1 MERTSRNHL
10 ISALFALFFALSS
23 FASPLGT
30 TYQARIVKPDGLAL
44 ESANVNFKFTILNP
58 AGTCILYAETFS
70 TINMANSGGMISF
83 ALGSGVKTYP
93 ASATTFAQVFNNST
107 ASLSCD
113 AGGPVSYSPTATDI
127 RKIVM
132 QFNDGNGWQT
142 LPAMAINAVPYAIY
156 SSDSLSLGGVSAT
169 NYVQYSTIP
178 TCAVSEAL
186 HYNGTSFNCVSVASG
201 GGGASYTVTSSD
213 VTSALGYTPANQSS
227 VATSFTTVTNSLST
241 VGTSFTTVTSTI
253 NSLGSSVTA
262 IASTVNSLS
271 ASLAALTSSQWQ
283 ASSSDIYYSSGRV
296 GVGTSAPA
304 TKFAVGDSL
313 TKPSAILQ
321 NVTSATIAEFNAT
334 QTLTSGQTGAV
345 TINSV
350 AAPMSNSTAVD
361 AGLTVDLRVEASQ
374 TASVGS
380 RVGIMSL
387 NTHDG
392 PNSIAEMYGQFN
404 VIRNANGGNV
414 AGMGGNASIV
424 QNVSGTASNAF
435 GEMLNVVNMPSGNI
449 SIMTGSIGT
458 IQNAGTAG
466 NLSAADYTVTNSK
479 QATNLNGL
487 VARITNEASA
497 TRVVGVHSEIQNTI
511 NGAANAQDIIGLYS
525 NIQNH
530 SGASV
535 TNVYG
540 LYLEKY
546 MSTPAIND
554 YGIFQRDSGKN
565 YFAGRIGIGTSS
577 PVTALDVS
585 GGVRV
590 GTESATC
597 AVSYAGTLRYMASN
611 IEYCNG
617 TSWQAFGVGGA
628 TTSSSI
634 VSALGYTPANSSTVA
649 ASMTAVTNSVATN
662 SSSITALTSTV
673 TTHTSSLTALAASMS
688 AVTSSQWVTSGTAIL
703 YSGGNVGIGPNL
715 PRQKLDVAPATGNS
729 IIRATSTNAT
739 AALQLY
745 RNTAG
750 AYAGPVLWSN
760 GTSLNF
766 GYDNTENAGATLMT
780 LETNGALGIGTTSPS
795 YPVDVWTGN
804 AFAARYLHASN
815 NAYDDAAIMMVRAR
829 GTPSSQTAVLNN
841 DSIGGMYF
849 RAHDGTGTN
858 SSTAHIEVS
867 ASENQSPTNRGNIMT
882 FATTQNGQAARQEI
896 MRIHSNG
903 FVGIGNTTPNALLQ
917 VGPSGPM
924 ASNYNVYVASYN
936 NSAGQG
942 QYVGNWRSDDYWA
955 LGPATT
961 ATDKTLRLG
970 IASDR
975 TGTWHGTQ
983 DLNLLVGGH
992 VNVGGNLNVSGT
1004 VAGSANLVPASA
1016 ILLMQS
1022 CPTGWTDTGATG
1034 GGPGTVTC
1042 DGVSCRMCQTA
1053 TAALVPPSAK
1063 ILMESCPSGW
1073 ANLGK
1078 AGGPAAAGYTLN
1090 AVTVPMITCESPAT
1104 ASVLT
1109 AGLRFMTSS
1118 CPASW
1123 KDIGGAAG
1131 GPSSATCSGVSCRV
1145 CEVPGGS
1152 TNQTVF
1158 FAGNAS
1164 GTSAHGPDVFVLA
1177 GKGGATL
1184 GSGGSVSIRGG
1195 AATDGAGGGI
1205 DLTAGDGATTTALA
1219 NSGGNISITGGNT
1232 TANASGGAVYI
1243 NSGYSSFT
1251 GSNVYANT
1259 YVNPNGGN
1267 VGIGS
1272 ATAVKLLHI
1281 QKDQNSDT
1289 ALLIRNLSSGTTA
1302 MSALDIEAENNGVQ
1316 LIAYSTTA
1324 TGSWGGN
1331 TVSRTNTAAL
1341 RTYTTLPVS
1350 SMLVGTGSPSPLH
1363 LMTSDTPRV
1372 TVGSTGNV
1380 GIGTINPI
1388 EALHIQKGDVNGAG
1402 FFIQKDSSSFG
1413 LTLGTHA
1420 TSNKGYIQ
1428 GSNST
1433 NTGNGELLLNPF
1445 GSNVGIGTASPTTL
1459 LHVANTAT
1467 VTNPLATLE
1476 STGAGGRPY
1485 LKFRAENIDYGYV
1498 GFGST
1503 GNATMA
1509 LMNYQAGP
1517 LYLGTSST
1525 ARMVIDS
1532 TGSFAMG
1539 GIFAPAG
1546 QMANTSINLGDG
1558 GTIAATAGSGIG
1570 PGGLS
1575 WQATAGG
1582 YTGNFFNSGSASNAN
1597 GLQVYTASVDAATYI
1612 LNVRS
1617 NGSSRMVVK
1626 GDGRVGIGN
1635 ASPAAALDVTGDIRG
1650 TGTVATWSDQRAKK
1664 NITTIPDS
1672 LNRVLKLRGVNFDWR
1687 TDEFPDK
1694 KFKTTRDMGVIAQEV
1709 EKVFPEAVNTSS
1721 DSFKSVSY
1729 SLLVAPLIEAV
1740 KELYYKITGV
1750 EHKVDRA
1757 VASVEQKADKLEV
1770 DALKA
1775 ENAEL
1780 KKRLDRLEK
1789 LMLENQ
1795 KSK

>member
-1 MERTSRNHL
+1 MGRSSRSHL
-10 ISALFALFFALSS
+10 IAVIFALFFALWS

-44 ESANVNFKFTILNP
+44 ESANVNFKFTILDP

-70 TINMANSGGMISF
+70 AINMANSGGMISF

-93 ASATTFAQVFNNST
+93 VSATTFAQVFNNST
-107 ASLSCD
+107 GSLSCD

-169 NYVQYSTIP
+169 SYVQYSTIP

-186 HYNGTSFNCVSVASG
+186 HYNGTSFNCVSVAS

-271 ASLAALTSSQWQ
+271 ASLAAMTSSQWQ
-283 ASSSDIYYSSGRV
+283 VSSSDIYYSSGRV

-313 TKPSAILQ
+313 TKPSAILM
-321 NVTSATIAEFNAT
+321 NVTSATTAEFNAI

-350 AAPMSNSTAVD
+350 AMPATNSTAIDV
-361 AGLTVDLRVEASQ
+361 GLTTDLRVEASQ
-374 TASVGS
+374 TANVGS
-380 RVGIMSL
+380 RVGMLSL
-387 NTHDG
+387 NTHSG
-392 PNSIAEMYGQFN
+392 TGAVAEMYGQFN
-404 VIRNANGGNV
+404 VISNSNGGNV
-414 AGMGGNASIV
+414 SGMGGHASIV
-424 QNVSGTASNAF
+424 QNVSGTVSNFF
-435 GEMLNVVNMPSGNI
+435 GEMLNVTNMASGNSSLI
-449 SIMTGSIGT
+449 NGSVASLQNLGTVGNMTG
-458 IQNAGTAG
+458 
-466 NLSAADYTVTNSK
+466 LDYTVINSK
-479 QATNLNGL
+479 QAANLYGAAL
-487 VARITNEASA
+487 RLTNEASA
-497 TRVVGVHSEIQNTI
+497 TDVYGVYSEVKNTV
-511 NGAANAQDIIGLYS
+511 NSVANAQNIYGLYS
-525 NIQNH
+525 QIQNH
-530 SGASV
+530 SNASV
-535 TNVYG
+535 ANVYG

-546 MSTPAIND
+546 MTTAATVND
-554 YGIFQRDSGKN
+554 YGIYQRDASKN

-577 PVTALDVS
+577 PVTALDVT
-585 GGVRV
+585 GGIRV
-590 GTESATC
+590 GAESAPC
-597 AVSYAGTLRYMASN
+597 AVSYAGTLRYVASN
-611 IEYCNG
+611 VEYCNG
-617 TSWQAFGVGGA
+617 TAWQAFGVGGA
-628 TTSSSI
+628 TTSSAVI
-634 VSALGYTPANSSTVA
+634 SALGYTPANSSTVA
-649 ASMTAVTNSVATN
+649 ASLTAVTNSLTTN

-673 TTHTSSLTALAASMS
+673 NTHTSSLTALAASMS

-703 YSGGNVGIGPNL
+703 YSSGNVGVGPNL

-780 LETNGALGIGTTSPS
+780 LETNGALGLGTTSPS
-795 YPVDVWTGN
+795 YPLDVWTGN

-815 NAYDDAAIMMVRAR
+815 NANDDAAIMMVRAR
-829 GTPSSQTAVLNN
+829 GMSSSQTAVLNN

-849 RAHDGTGTN
+849 RAHDGSNTN
-858 SSTAHIEVS
+858 TTNAHIEVV
-867 ASENQSPTNRGNIMT
+867 AGENQTATNKGSAMT
-882 FATTQNGQAARQEI
+882 FATTQNGQATRQEI

-903 FVGIGNTTPNALLQ
+903 YVGIGNTTPNALLQ
-917 VGPSGPM
+917 VGPSGAMP
-924 ASNYNVYVASYN
+924 ANYNIYVASYN

-942 QYVGNWRSDDYWA
+942 QYVGNWISSDYWA
-955 LGPATT
+955 LGPATN
-961 ATDKTLRLG
+961 AADKTLRLG

-975 TGTWHGTQ
+975 TGTWSGTQ
-983 DLNLLVGGH
+983 DLNLLVGGN
-992 VNVGGNLNVSGT
+992 VNVGGNLTVSG
-1004 VAGSANLVPASA
+1004 SLKAN
-1016 ILLMQS
+1016 
-1022 CPTGWTDTGATG
+1022 
-1034 GGPGTVTC
+1034 
-1042 DGVSCRMCQTA
+1042 
-1053 TAALVPPSAK
+1053 
-1063 ILMESCPSGW
+1063 
-1073 ANLGK
+1073 NLNSFLTTRTF
-1078 AGGPAAAGYTLN
+1078 A
-1090 AVTVPMITCESPAT
+1090 PAT
-1104 ASVLT
+1104 AVGDT
-1109 AGLRFMTSS
+1109 V
-1118 CPASW
+1118 
-1123 KDIGGAAG
+1123 DIGAYSAFSHGATVLKMAIKIAG
-1131 GPSSATCSGVSCRV
+1131 S
-1145 CEVPGGS
+1145 
-1152 TNQTVF
+1152 
-1158 FAGNAS
+1158 NAS
-1164 GTSAHGPDVFVLA
+1164 VSKDYTIPLSWTPGDSSWYVVLPNKVANYTSAGYADFDLEINRSAPTSANFRLRRTSMGGDPATNKTISIFVE
-1177 GKGGATL
+1177 TP
-1184 GSGGSVSIRGG
+1184 IN
-1195 AATDGAGGGI
+1195 DGAVFTESTTETDAVAAVEGTYAYSGL
-1205 DLTAGDGATTTALA
+1205 LTQVNGD
-1219 NSGGNISITGGNT
+1219 
-1232 TANASGGAVYI
+1232 
-1243 NSGYSSFT
+1243 
-1251 GSNVYANT
+1251 
-1259 YVNPNGGN
+1259 
-1267 VGIGS
+1267 VGIGVS
-1272 ATAVKLLHI
+1272 APVKMLHI
-1281 QKDQNSDT
+1281 QKNQNADT
-1289 ALLIRNLSSGTTA
+1289 ALLIRNLSSGTTGMA
-1302 MSALDIEAENNGVQ
+1302 ALDLEAEANGVQ

-1324 TGSWGGN
+1324 TGNWGGN

-1341 RTYTTLPVS
+1341 RTYSTRPVS
-1350 SMLVGTGSPSPLH
+1350 HMIVGTGSAAPLH
-1363 LMTSDTPRV
+1363 LITQDTPRF

-1380 GIGTINPI
+1380 GLGTINPAFQLDI
-1388 EALHIQKGDVNGAG
+1388 QGTTAALAQTRSVATAAGPDIYLNKDRGAVGTPAIIQSGDVLGNISFRGYDGNSYTRGILLQAITTAATASGQVTADLRLLTNNG
-1402 FFIQKDSSSFG
+1402 
-1413 LTLGTHA
+1413 
-1420 TSNKGYIQ
+1420 
-1428 GSNST
+1428 ST
-1433 NTGNGELLLNPF
+1433 DVSEKVRFAANG
-1445 GSNVGIGTASPTTL
+1445 NVGIGTTSPTTN
-1459 LHVANTAT
+1459 LHVANTST
-1467 VTNPLATLE
+1467 VTNAVAALE

-1485 LKFRAENIDYGYV
+1485 LKFRAENTDYGYV

-1517 LYLGTSST
+1517 LYLGASAT
-1525 ARMVIDS
+1525 ARLVIDS
-1532 TGSFAMG
+1532 TGSVAVG
-1539 GIFAPAG
+1539 GIFSPAG

-1558 GTIAATAGSGIG
+1558 GTIAATGGSGIG

-1664 NITTIPDS
+1664 NIEVIPDS
-1672 LNRVLKLRGVNFDWR
+1672 LNRILKLRGVNFDWK
-1687 TDEFPDK
+1687 TEEFPDK

-1709 EKVFPEAVNTSS
+1709 EKVFPEVVNTSS

-1740 KELYYKITGV
+1740 KEIYHKITGV
-1750 EHKVDRA
+1750 ERE
-1757 VASVEQKADKLEV
+1757 VAS
-1770 DALKA
+1770 LKA

-1780 KKRLDRLEK
+1780 KQRLERLEK
-1789 LMLENQ
+1789 QMLEKQ
-1795 KSK
+1795 KNK